1 MKKRKTSVARR
12 RAFGLHEIARD
23 YGVSLGFL
31 RNEIERGNLLAMR
44 FGRRIV
50 IEAEEWEAYLGR
62 ARAGGLEMLK

>member
-1 MKKRKTSVARR
+1 METTVPR

-31 RNEIERGNLLAMR
+31 RNEIKRGNLLAMR

-50 IEAEEWEAYLGR
+50 IETEEWDAYLGR